1 MKIAVATKNQ
11 GKLKEFKELASNS
24 DYEFI
29 HLPENI
35 VDLPPETG
43 SSFYENALI
52 KAQFVSKVLGIPAI
66 GDDSGLEVDAL
77 EGKPGIYSARYS
89 ESGTDQDNCLK
100 LLKDMEPYE
109 ANLRSA
115 RFRCCLLGFHKGK
128 TIFSEGTLEGEI
140 ADSFK
145 GDSGF
150 GYDPIFVPEG
160 YDKTFSELSSED
172 KNKVS
177 HRGSAM
183 KKLINFLSIL
193 KY

>member
-29 HLPENI
+29 HLPDNI
-35 VDLPPETG
+35 IDLPPETG

-52 KAQFVSKVLGIPAI
+52 KAEFVSRKLGIPAI

-115 RFRCCLLGFHKGK
+115 RFRCCLVGYF
-128 TIFSEGTLEGEI
+128 EGMIIKSYGSLEGHI
-140 ADSFK
+140 ATEFK
-145 GDSGF
+145 GSQGF
-150 GYDPIFVPEG
+150 GYDPIFITKNG
-160 YDKTFSELSSED
+160 SHLAELSKKE
-172 KNKVS
+172 KNKIS
-177 HRGSAM
+177 HRSEAF
-183 KKLINFLSIL
+183 KDIL
-193 KY
+193 KELDKLVS